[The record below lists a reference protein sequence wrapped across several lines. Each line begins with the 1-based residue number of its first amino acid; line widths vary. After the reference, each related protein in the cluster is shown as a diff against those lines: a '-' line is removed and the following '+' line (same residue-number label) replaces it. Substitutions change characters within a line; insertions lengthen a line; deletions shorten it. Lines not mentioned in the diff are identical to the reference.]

1 MNADCEAP
9 SCSPGIRASAPWS
22 VVRRRWAFLAG
33 ACCVGLGVWL
43 VTPERIEDLR
53 ELVFAPSLG
62 RYPIRGLDVSHHQGE
77 IDWAR
82 VKESGLT
89 FAFIK
94 ATEGADFRDTRFVE
108 NWSRASAA
116 GLVTGAYHFFT
127 FCASGESQAEHFLGV
142 VANLEHVL
150 PLGVDVEFTGN
161 CKSWQSIL
169 GIQTE
174 LRTFVER
181 VEAARGEKLLLYT
194 VFDQFE
200 ELVPTELYGHTLWIR
215 SSWGE
220 PALPLPWL
228 FWQFSD
234 SGEVPGIR
242 GPVDLDAFSGDRAAW
257 GKLVGKTRDHRQV
270 APD

>member
-1 MNADCEAP
+1 MRV
-9 SCSPGIRASAPWS
+9 RAWWLA
-22 VVRRRWAFLAG
+22 VGRRWWFLAG
-33 ACCVGLGVWL
+33 AGCVGLGVWL
-43 VTPERIEDLR
+43 ATPEWLEDLR
-53 ELVFAPSLG
+53 ERAFAPRLS
-62 RYPIRGLDVSHHQGE
+62 RYPIRGLDVSHHQGD
-77 IDWAR
+77 IDWPR

-108 NWSRASAA
+108 NWARANAA

-127 FCASGESQAEHFLGV
+127 FCASGESQAKHFLGV
-142 VANLEHVL
+142 VAQLEHAL

-161 CKSWQSIL
+161 CKSWESIL
-169 GIQTE
+169 GIQSE

-200 ELVPTELYGHTLWIR
+200 ELVPKELYAHTLWIR

-220 PALPLPWL
+220 PKLSLPWL

-242 GPVDLDAFSGDRAAW
+242 GPVDLDVFSGDW
-257 GKLVGKTRDHRQV
+257 VTWSELVGP
-270 APD
+270 ASSE